1 MNSFSQAAR
10 LFARAAAA
18 AILCAVAAGGAAAQ
32 DRFPSQPIRV
42 VVPYPAGGSTDL
54 IARQLSEQLGKELGQ
69 NVIVDNKPGG
79 GTNIGAEVVA
89 RAKPDGYTLL
99 FANNSQV
106 LNPVFGPTP
115 PFDQS
120 ALEPVSLVS
129 RVAFVIAANPKAP
142 FNTGAELLQA
152 AKASPGKLTV
162 SSAQLDLYVEL
173 LNRKAGIQLLHVPYK
188 GGAPATTDAISG
200 QVNMVFAL
208 VPVLQPHIQ
217 GGKLKAL
224 AVTSSKRLPSLPEVP
239 TLTELGV
246 DYDTTI
252 WYGLLAPAGTPKTVI
267 DRLAAA
273 THKIMSNSDMGA
285 RIRTGGAEPAWSKPE
300 EFQVQLRNETAFW
313 QQVARQI
320 PHLVTK

>member
-1 MNSFSQAAR
+1 MNRFSHARRVFATAAGAV
-10 LFARAAAA
+10 L
-18 AILCAVAAGGAAAQ
+18 LCAVAGGTAAQ
-32 DRFPSQPIRV
+32 DRFPSQPLRV

-54 IARQLSEQLGKELGQ
+54 IARQLAEQLGKELGQ
-69 NVIVDNKPGG
+69 NVLVDNKPGG
-79 GTNIGAEVVA
+79 GTNIGAESVA

-106 LNPVFGPTP
+106 LNPVFGPNP
-115 PFDQS
+115 SFELN

-129 RVAFVIAANPKAP
+129 RVAFVIAANPKMP

-152 AKASPGKLTV
+152 AKAAPGKLTV

-173 LNRKAGIQLLHVPYK
+173 LNRKAGMQLLHVPYK

-224 AVTSSKRLPSLPEVP
+224 AVTSSKRLPSFPDVP
-239 TLTELGV
+239 TMTELGV

-252 WYGLLAPAGTPKTVI
+252 WYGLMAPAGTPKAIV

-273 THKIMSNSDMGA
+273 TQKIMSNPEMGA
-285 RIRTGGAEPAWSKPE
+285 RIRSGGAEPAWSKPE
-300 EFQVQLRNETAFW
+300 EFQAQLRNETAFW
-313 QQVARQI
+313 QQVSRQM